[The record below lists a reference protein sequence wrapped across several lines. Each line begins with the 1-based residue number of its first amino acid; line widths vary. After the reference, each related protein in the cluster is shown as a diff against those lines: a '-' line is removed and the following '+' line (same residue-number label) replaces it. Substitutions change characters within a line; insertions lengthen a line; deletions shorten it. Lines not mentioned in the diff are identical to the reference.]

1 MQGTKELP
9 GVIPRVVE
17 AMFAHRASSD
27 LTNTS
32 LNMSYFEIHKDEVYD
47 LLVNRADVSHP
58 LYIEKLWTH

>member
-17 AMFAHRASSD
+17 AMFAHRASHD
-27 LTNTS
+27 LTNIS

-47 LLVNRADVSHP
+47 LLVNRADVSH
-58 LYIEKLWTH
+58 LLQTKKSSTH